1 MRTLA
6 LILACASLAAAD
18 EVQLKGGGKVSGVVE
33 ELGDK
38 VVVRMEHGSL
48 TFPRDQIEQI
58 DRAKSSPLQEYQQR
72 LQASDLSRI
81 DQVEALLKWV
91 DQRKMANAARE
102 LRERLGRLRWDGLD
116 QSNASQL
123 EIYASW
129 AQVNGLSEMTKTAL
143 KRVLV
148 LRREKIAGG
157 PADAE
162 ALYELGLWARSNNMS
177 ADALILFQE
186 AINANPEHEFARRAL
201 GFQFYAGKWRTPTE
215 VKIAMGLIEFEG
227 DWMTPQA
234 KEAILSSRTLEKE
247 RKLLEEARRKLEEE
261 RTLSRIEFERR
272 KAELDARTSQ
282 IAERLAELELERRTL
297 QAVVSSGVPVPVPV
311 PVAVPVPVPVPV
323 PTPPPP
329 PVRPRPP
336 LPR

>member
-1 MRTLA
+1 MRAVTVVLV
-6 LILACASLAAAD
+6 LACASLAAAD

-38 VVVRMEHGSL
+38 VVVRMEHGTL
-48 TFPRDQIEQI
+48 TFARELVEQI

-72 LQASDLSRI
+72 LQATDLSRV
-81 DQVEALLKWV
+81 DQVEALLKWA
-91 DQRKMANAARE
+91 DQRKMANAVRE

-116 QSNASQL
+116 ATNASQIEL
-123 EIYASW
+123 YAAW
-129 AQVNGLSEMTKTAL
+129 AQANGLPELAKGAL
-143 KRVLV
+143 KRALA
-148 LRREKIAGG
+148 LRREKIG
-157 PADAE
+157 ADAE
-162 ALYELGLWARSNNMS
+162 PLYQLGLWAKSNNLP

-186 AINANPEHEFARRAL
+186 AINVNPEHEFARRAL

-227 DWMTPQA
+227 DWMTPQS
-234 KEAILSSRTLEKE
+234 KEAILTSRTLEKE

-272 KAELDARTSQ
+272 KADLDARASQ
-282 IAERLAELELERRTL
+282 IGQRLAELDAQRALLR
-297 QAVVSSGVPVPVPV
+297 ASDPVYVPVPVT
-311 PVAVPVPVPVPV
+311 VPV
-323 PTPPPP
+323 PTPPPAP
-329 PVRPRPP
+329 PGPVKPYPP